1 MMVLEKWNILLFF
14 LKKNPELLIPLQV
27 MKSLRHKYLISF
39 YQAIE
44 TTSRHYIIME
54 LAPCG
59 DVLEWIQ
66 KSGACSEALAGKWF
80 SQMALGMAYLHG
92 KGIVHR

>member
-1 MMVLEKWNILLFF
+1 
-14 LKKNPELLIPLQV
+14 
-27 MKSLRHKYLISF
+27 MKTLRHKYLVSF

-59 DVLEWIQ
+59 DILEWIQ

-80 SQMALGMAYLHG
+80 SQLSLGIAYLHG